1 MSCGCAM
8 SERAPR
14 GGGSLLDVERE
25 AVQALAEL
33 DVAELAAPLHFEHQG
48 VARVDL
54 LQRGLVGD
62 DGVAVGEALHVA
74 EIAGR
79 AVAREPPFQA
89 PVQSVLDG
97 LSLLRSGAVVRE

>member
-33 DVAELAAPLHFEHQG
+33 DVAEQAAPLHFEQQG
-48 VARVDL
+48 IARVDL
-54 LQRGLVGD
+54 LQRGRIGAEGLSVGR
-62 DGVAVGEALHVA
+62 ALHVA
-74 EIAGR
+74 KFAGG

-89 PVQSVLDG
+89 PVQSELDG
-97 LSLLRSGAVVRE
+97 LSLTRS